1 MMISE
6 FQEAYRN
13 RHKLAE
19 GWKKAGKKV
28 FGYFCNYTPEE
39 LIYAAGFIPVRIR
52 GSSENIELADAH
64 LPGICCSFMRSA
76 LDQALKGQ
84 YNYLDGVVFPKSCD
98 MTRALYSIWKRNIK
112 LPYYYFLPVPGKSN
126 DAAVDFFIE
135 ELRLF
140 RESLEKYTNKKIN
153 EQSLKQAI
161 KLYNE
166 NRALVHEL
174 YNLGLRDNP
183 PLSGSEAFAVLR
195 AGLVMPK
202 EEHNAMLRKWLPGL
216 SSAKGSPDG
225 KVRLMIAGN
234 TFETIELLQA
244 VEESGGNVVI
254 DDIDIGSRYYFS
266 AVDENAEPL
275 RALAERYLRKVPCP
289 CKHPAEPRLYHML
302 KLAKEYRVKGVILLT
317 QKYCDTHLYDRPWL
331 ESSLKANGVPVLVVD
346 HSDTGWVGG
355 KFKTMVQAFIEM
367 VG

>member
-19 GWKKAGKKV
+19 EWKKAGKKV

-39 LIYAAGFIPVRIR
+39 LIYAAGFIPLRIR

-64 LPGICCSFMRSA
+64 LPSICCSFMRSA
-76 LDQALKGQ
+76 LEGALKGR
-84 YNYLDGVVFPKSCD
+84 YDYLDGVMFLKSCD
-98 MTRALYSIWKRNIK
+98 MTRGLYSIWKRDIK
-112 LPYYYFLPVPGKSN
+112 IPYYYFLPVPGKRT

-135 ELRLF
+135 ELQLF
-140 RESLEKYTNKKIN
+140 KDSLEKYTDKTIS

-166 NRALVHEL
+166 NRALVREL
-174 YNLGLRDNP
+174 YNLGLRDTP
-183 PLSGSEAFAVLR
+183 PISGSEAFAVLR

-202 EEHNAMLRKWLPGL
+202 EEHNAMLRKLLPGL

-244 VEESGGNVVI
+244 VEESGGNVVV

-266 AVDENAEPL
+266 AVNENAEPL

-289 CKHPAEPRLYHML
+289 CKYPAETRFYHIL
-302 KLAKEYRVKGVILLT
+302 KLAKDYRVKGVILLT

-331 ESSLKANGVPVLVVD
+331 ESSLKDNGVPVLVVD
-346 HSDTGWVGG
+346 HSDTGWAGG